1 MAGKKTVKDKETG
14 EWKVV
19 PRQGPPRRDTY
30 FRRLEDSIEKDEL
43 LEVLDASTDERA
55 HHLMLRMLDPVIGKR
70 TLPQLAKEVG
80 LSYAQVLQLITRH
93 NVEAGILAMAR
104 RAPKVLED
112 VAIDSESK
120 EVKCGQCKGTGEI
133 DESGSTGS
141 KGTGEVTETD
151 SPGEDRHSTCFVC
164 DGTGTLRK
172 VGDEASRKLM
182 FETLKLTGRGT
193 GPQVQVNVGSNQT
206 MEDTIASVRDVLDVK
221 AEPDDKQS

>member
-1 MAGKKTVKDKETG
+1 MSGKKTIKDKETG

-19 PRQGPPRRDTY
+19 PRKGAPRNDTY
-30 FRRLEDSIEKDEL
+30 FRRLEDSIPRDEM
-43 LEVLDASTDERA
+43 LEVLDASADERA

-70 TLPQLAKEVG
+70 SLPQLAKEVG

-93 NVEAGILAMAR
+93 NVEQGVLRMAKH
-104 RAPKVLED
+104 APQVLED
-112 VAIDSESK
+112 VAIDSQSK

-133 DESGSTGS
+133 VENDS
-141 KGTGEVTETD
+141 KGSDTHE
-151 SPGEDRHSTCFVC
+151 TCFVC

-193 GPQVQVNVGSNQT
+193 GPQVQVNVSNSAT

-221 AEPDDKQS
+221 VEETK

>member
-19 PRQGPPRRDTY
+19 PRSGPPRRDTY
-30 FRRLEDSIEKDEL
+30 FRRLEDSIEKEEL
-43 LEVLDASTDERA
+43 LQVLDASTDERA

-93 NVEAGILAMAR
+93 NVEQGILAMAK

-120 EVKCGQCKGTGEI
+120 EVTCGQCKGTGQVE
-133 DESGSTGS
+133 ESNEA
-141 KGTGEVTETD
+141 GETT
-151 SPGEDRHSTCFVC
+151 HIQCFVC
-164 DGTGTLRK
+164 DGSGALRK
-172 VGDEASRKLM
+172 VGDEAARKLM

-193 GPQVQVNVGSNQT
+193 GPQVQVNVGSNQS
-206 MEDTIASVRDVLDVK
+206 MEDTMASVRDVLDVK
-221 AEPDDKQS
+221 VESNDDK